1 VTIQSLLKELI
12 GVNNIKVKSW
22 ELIIN
27 SKNIKELYIT
37 VEPYKKDQNKC
48 PICGRKLP
56 GYDKK
61 EAPRKWKALNVG
73 CIPVYVLSKTK
84 RVSCP
89 EHGVITAGVP
99 WARQNSRFTKDFENQ
114 VAWLAFN
121 LSKKTLS
128 EFMGI
133 SWNTVGDIINRVLID
148 VAPKYEDRFDNL
160 VNIGIDETSY
170 RKGHNYITTVVNND
184 DSTVIWASEGHSIV
198 TLTKFFEH
206 LSLKQRASI
215 KTVSGDGAR
224 WIKACMDKYIP
235 EAKRCIDPFHTISW
249 AQVALDDVRKAA
261 SQRARILFETNEGLI
276 KKRGRG
282 RPKKGDEVKPSEAK
296 IIKNSKFAL
305 RKNPENLTKNQR
317 EKLEMIKLG
326 DNQLYRAYMLKEK
339 LRFIFKLDDIRE
351 VKEHLNSWL
360 SWARRCRIPSFVALG
375 RKIKRHYEAIIAT
388 RTYKISNAKTEALNN
403 KIKLCIRRAY
413 GFRNLNNLINSVL
426 LVCSNIK
433 IPLPNR

>member
-1 VTIQSLLKELI
+1 MTIKSLLKQLI
-12 GVNNIKVKSW
+12 GVNNVKVLNW
-22 ELIIN
+22 NLITN
-27 SKNIKELYIT
+27 SKNIKELYIH
-37 VEPYKKDQNKC
+37 VEPYKREQNRC
-48 PICGRKLP
+48 PICGKKLP

-61 EAPRKWKALNVG
+61 EAPRKWRSLDVG
-73 CIPVYVLSKTK
+73 TIPVYVLANTN

-89 EHGVITAGVP
+89 DHGVITASVP

-114 VAWLAFN
+114 VAWLVFN

-128 EFMGI
+128 EFMGV
-133 SWNTVGDIINRVLID
+133 SWNTVGDIINRVLLD
-148 VAPKYEDRFDNL
+148 VAPKYEDRFKNL

-184 DSTVIWASEGHSIV
+184 NSTVIWAAEGHSIE
-198 TLTKFFEH
+198 TLTKFFE
-206 LSLKQRASI
+206 LLTPEQRASI

-224 WIKACMDKYIP
+224 WIQACMDKYIP
-235 EAKRCIDPFHTISW
+235 QARRCIDPFHTISW

-261 SQRARILFETNEGLI
+261 SQRARAILEQKEGKP

-282 RPKKGDEVKPSEAK
+282 RPKKGDERPIDESK
-296 IIKNSKFAL
+296 IIKNSQFAL

-339 LRFIFKLDDIRE
+339 LRFIFKLDDIEE
-351 VKEHLNSWL
+351 VKDHLNSWL

-388 RTYKISNAKTEALNN
+388 RTYKISNAKTESLNN

-413 GFRNLNNLINSVL
+413 GFRNINNLVNSVL

-433 IPLPNR
+433 IPLANR

>member
-1 VTIQSLLKELI
+1 VTIKSLLKQLI

-22 ELIIN
+22 ELITN
-27 SKNIKELYIT
+27 SKDIKELFIK
-37 VEPYKKDQNKC
+37 VEPYKRDQNRC
-48 PICGRKLP
+48 PICGRRLP

-61 EAPRKWKALNVG
+61 KTSRQWRSLNVG
-73 CIPVYVLSKTK
+73 TIPVYVSANTN
-84 RVSCP
+84 RVSCS

-133 SWNTVGDIINRVLID
+133 AWNTVGDIINRVLID

-160 VNIGIDETSY
+160 VNIGVDETSY

-184 DSTVIWASEGHSIV
+184 DSTVIWAAEGHSIA
-198 TLTKFFEH
+198 TLSKFFE
-206 LSLKQRASI
+206 LLTPEQRASI
-215 KTVSGDGAR
+215 NTVSGDGAR
-224 WIKACMDKYIP
+224 WIQACMDKYIP
-235 EAKRCIDPFHTISW
+235 QAERCIDPFHAISW

-261 SQRARILFETNEGLI
+261 SERARILFEANEGAI

-282 RPKKGDEVKPSEAK
+282 RPKKGDDVKTSEAK

-339 LRFIFKLDDIRE
+339 LRFIFKLDDIEE
-351 VKEHLNSWL
+351 VKEHLDSWL

-375 RKIKRHYEAIIAT
+375 RKIKRHYAAIIAT
-388 RTYKISNAKTEALNN
+388 RTYKISNAKTESLNN

-413 GFRNLNNLINSVL
+413 GFRNIKNLVNSVL

-433 IPLPNR
+433 IPIANK